1 MKSTEIIRL
10 QKIEKLQANERHSEA
25 YSEVR
30 NWLNELPERKKVI
43 VDNEC
48 AEIQEKI
55 TACKLQ
61 CDKHYMHIDELQATL
76 KEVK

>member
-1 MKSTEIIRL
+1 MKSNEIIRL

-43 VDNEC
+43 VDAEV
-48 AEIQEKI
+48 AEIQEKVNCCQ
-55 TACKLQ
+55 AEM
-61 CDKHYMHIDELQATL
+61 DKHNMHIEELKATL
-76 KEVK
+76 